1 MPRYTR
7 EEIKKWKEVFSKI
20 NTDGD
25 RYITPEE
32 LVEAAKRDGE
42 EMTKEDAAD
51 FIKDFDTNGN
61 GKIEFSEFI
70 KALGER
76 TA

>member
-1 MPRYTR
+1 
-7 EEIKKWKEVFSKI
+7 

>member
-61 GKIEFSEFI
+61 GKIEFS
-70 KALGER
+70 GMCQ
-76 TA
+76 